1 MVHDSARVF
10 RFFDGELFFRLRLDV
25 EADQLDSP
33 DRQEFMK
40 QFDSSY
46 ETIEE
51 TNGVKYRYFD
61 HVKDGNQPRMASWST
76 RSRGLRRS
84 GLRARAQS
92 MPDRHPGLWS
102 GRYRRPVECELG
114 AARTCTAVEVRAS
127 RAARDDV
134 AGAAGVDDGR
144 LFEETDAGLLDSVA
158 LPRRRSYSGEI
169 QVGIRHGSSRPRAL
183 SWSKANSESSRQSPH
198 RSTDPVSIASELS
211 HSAT

>member
-134 AGAAGVDDGR
+134 AGPLASMVAVCLKRRMRDCLTPSPCRVDVAIRGRFRWDPPRIVAA
-144 LFEETDAGLLDSVA
+144 
-158 LPRRRSYSGEI
+158 PRIVVVQG
-169 QVGIRHGSSRPRAL
+169 
-183 SWSKANSESSRQSPH
+183 
-198 RSTDPVSIASELS
+198 
-211 HSAT
+211 